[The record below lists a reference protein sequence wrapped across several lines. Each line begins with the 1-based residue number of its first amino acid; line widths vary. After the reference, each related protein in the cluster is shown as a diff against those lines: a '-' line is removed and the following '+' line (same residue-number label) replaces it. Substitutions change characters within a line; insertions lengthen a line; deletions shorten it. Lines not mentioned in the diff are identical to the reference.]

1 MYGELLGMGY
11 MCGIGSKRASY
22 AIFCS
27 LFDSVIAE
35 NYTSIEKIV
44 HIMNLAMN
52 LDELTS

>member
-1 MYGELLGMGY
+1 MGSYVGMGY
-11 MCGIGSKRASY
+11 MCSIGSKRASY

-35 NYTSIEKIV
+35 NYTPIEKIV
-44 HIMNLAMN
+44 HIINLAMN